1 MELLQ
6 GGVGESFAKAQRI
19 VVWRQEPFGVQGTR
33 AGTQQPLNM
42 NRRPHI
48 PKLVS
53 PQRSAIEPFDGLRAR
68 VAPAP
73 FAALLLACLGLAT
86 QEIRAGTAIARV
98 WNEQN
103 LAAIRIDS
111 PHPPVQ
117 ARNLFSVAT
126 CMYDAWT
133 AYDTHS
139 VGYIYHQRHS
149 APDIYMARRAAISQ
163 AAWRML
169 RERYAHSRS
178 ATTTLAN
185 LDAQMLGLGF
195 ATNNF
200 STDPSTPIGVGNA
213 VYEAV
218 SAWFLNDGARQTNET
233 GIAYADA
240 LPENGGYVYT
250 NPILLAGVPGITIVD
265 INRWQRLQILN
276 ATDQN
281 GFPVGPVQTYQG
293 PQWLHVRPFAVSRQ
307 DPTRPWIDPG
317 PPPRLGTA
325 SDHAFRTNVI
335 EVIRASAMLT
345 PDDGF
350 LMDISPGA
358 FGNNP
363 LGSNDGTGHPS
374 NPYTGLAYPP
384 NVVKR
389 GDVARLIAEFWAD
402 GPSSETP
409 PGHWNVIA
417 NKVSD
422 HPLFQK
428 RLQGQGP
435 VLDDLEWEVKLYFAI
450 NAAVHEGACAAWAI
464 KRYYDSWRPISAI
477 RYQGSLGQCS
487 DPSAPS
493 YHTNGLPLITNLIEI
508 VTAQTSAFGGRH
520 SGLKP
525 GKVAVRAWPGQPVA
539 PSLQY
544 SGVKWIH
551 ADAWVPYQRSTFV
564 TPGFPGY
571 ISGHSTFSRSA
582 AEVMVAIT
590 GSPFFPGGI
599 LTQDSP
605 ANTSLGFE
613 KGPSQAVQLQ
623 WATYYDAAD
632 QAGLSRIWGGIH
644 PPVDDFAGRRAGSA
658 CGIAVWE
665 LVLKYLDGSIAR
677 QSISLA
683 QIPSTNN
690 TRHIRFNTVRGFR
703 YSLQSTPDL
712 ATPFAPV
719 EAASIRAEDTSSTWH
734 EPATTPQL
742 FYRVLGESLTP
753 LNTPANPQ

>member
-1 MELLQ
+1 
-6 GGVGESFAKAQRI
+6 
-19 VVWRQEPFGVQGTR
+19 
-33 AGTQQPLNM
+33 M
-42 NRRPHI
+42 NRRPI
-48 PKLVS
+48 TPGNLS
-53 PQRSAIEPFDGLRAR
+53 LQRTPDEPLGASTARSAGG
-68 VAPAP
+68 P
-73 FAALLLACLGLAT
+73 FAALLLACVGFAAP
-86 QEIRAGTAIARV
+86 ESRAGTAIARV

-133 AYDTHS
+133 AYDTQS
-139 VGYIYHQRHS
+139 VGFIYHQRHS
-149 APDIYMARRAAISQ
+149 APDVYLARRAAISQ

-169 RERYAHSRS
+169 RERYTYSRS
-178 ATTTLAN
+178 AATTLAN
-185 LDAQMLGLGF
+185 LDAQMIGLGF
-195 ATNNF
+195 STNNF

-218 SAWFLNDGARQTNET
+218 SAWFMNDGARQTNEL
-233 GIAYADA
+233 GIAYVDA

-250 NPILLAGVPGITIVD
+250 NPILPAGLPGITLVD
-265 INRWQRLQILN
+265 VNHWQRLQIVN

-293 PQWLHVRPFAVSRQ
+293 SQWLHVRPFAVSRQ
-307 DPTRPWIDPG
+307 DPTKPWIDPG

-325 SDHAFRTNVI
+325 SDLEFRSNVV

-345 PDDGF
+345 PDDGV
-350 LMDISPGA
+350 MIDISPGA
-358 FGNNP
+358 FGNNS
-363 LGSNDGTGHPS
+363 LGSNDGTGHPA
-374 NPYTGLAYPP
+374 NPYTGLPYPP

-389 GDVARLIAEFWAD
+389 GDVARVIAEYWAD
-402 GPSSETP
+402 GPTSETP

-417 NKVSD
+417 NQVSD
-422 HPLFQK
+422 HPLFEK

-435 VLDDLEWEVKLYFAI
+435 VLDDLEWEVKLYFAL
-450 NAAVHEGACAAWAI
+450 NAAVHEGACAAWSV
-464 KRYYDSWRPISAI
+464 KRYYDGWRPISAI
-477 RYQGSLGQCS
+477 RYQGSLGQCT
-487 DPSAPS
+487 DPTAPS
-493 YHTNGLPLITNLIEI
+493 YHTNGLPLIPDLIEV
-508 VTAQTSAFGGRH
+508 VTPKSALIGARH
-520 SGLKP
+520 SGLKA
-525 GKVAVRAWPGQPVA
+525 GKIAVRTWPGQPVA
-539 PSLQY
+539 PTLQY

-564 TPGFPGY
+564 TPGFPGF

-599 LTQDSP
+599 LVRDSP

-632 QAGLSRIWGGIH
+632 QAGRSRIWGGIH

-665 LVLKYLDGSIAR
+665 LARKYLDGSIAR

-683 QIPSTNN
+683 LQASTNGP
-690 TRHIRFNTVRGFR
+690 RQVRFNTVRGFR
-703 YSLQSTPDL
+703 YTLQSTPDL
-712 ATPFAPV
+712 STPFADVDPTLL
-719 EAASIRAEDTSSTWH
+719 RAEDT
-734 EPATTPQL
+734 TTIRRDFSDAPQS
-742 FYRVLGESLTP
+742 FYRVLGESGTVVETLPTP
-753 LNTPANPQ
+753 Q